1 MPSSTPPDLPE
12 VPRTPEVPQMPVPPD
27 PTPCVSIDV
36 TLEQLRP
43 AVTLLVD
50 QSGSMR
56 QSYPDDESPDSRWSV
71 VQAALLDPD
80 KGVVKSLEQSI
91 QFGLTFYTSRNGFSG
106 GGQCPLLT
114 EVSAATNNYGPIDK
128 LYAASYPDDD
138 TPTGAA
144 INAVLTGIQQAPR
157 KGPEVILLVTDGD
170 PDTCAQPDP
179 QDGQPEAIQAASAA
193 HAAGVDFYVLGV
205 SSDIAD
211 EKLQQMA
218 NAGQGK
224 PIDAVW
230 GADPDAAQPFRASES
245 VEGLTN
251 QFRDILARVPLCE
264 VELERTI
271 APGEVTSAEVILDG
285 DKLTFGS
292 PDGFRLK
299 DTKHFEIVGKAC
311 ETLRASGKRLRV
323 RIACD

>member
-1 MPSSTPPDLPE
+1 MPG
-12 VPRTPEVPQMPVPPD
+12 PPD
-27 PTPCVSIDV
+27 PTPCTSFDV

-71 VQAALLDPD
+71 VQAALLDPN
-80 KGVVKSLEQSI
+80 KGVVKSLERSI
-91 QFGLTFYTSRNGFSG
+91 QFGLVFYTSRNGFS

-114 EVSAATNNYGPIDK
+114 EVSAATNNYRAIGA
-128 LYAASYPDDD
+128 LYESSYPDDD

-144 INAVLTGIQQAPR
+144 INSVLTNIQNAPR

-170 PDTCAQPDP
+170 PDTCEQPDP
-179 QDGQPEAIQAASAA
+179 QDGQAEAIQAASAA

-224 PIDAVW
+224 PVDAIW
-230 GADPDAAQPFRASES
+230 GTDPDAAQPFRASES
-245 VEGLTN
+245 IDGLTN

-264 VELERTI
+264 VELERPI
-271 APGEVTSAEVILDG
+271 APGELTSAEVMLDG
-285 DKLTFGS
+285 DELTFGD

-299 DTKHFEIVGKAC
+299 DAQHFEIVGKAC

-323 RIACD
+323 RISCD